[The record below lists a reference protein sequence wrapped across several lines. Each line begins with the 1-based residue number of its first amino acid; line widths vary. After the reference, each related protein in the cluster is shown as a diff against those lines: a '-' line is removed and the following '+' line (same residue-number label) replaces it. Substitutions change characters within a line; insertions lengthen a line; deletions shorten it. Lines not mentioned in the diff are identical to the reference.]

1 MQFKL
6 VIIIFYKIKGCVK
19 GHDGSMYLILSPSEE
34 KDKDVMKNCGEMFDK
49 IKYLI

>member
-1 MQFKL
+1 
-6 VIIIFYKIKGCVK
+6 
-19 GHDGSMYLILSPSEE
+19 MYLTLIPSEE